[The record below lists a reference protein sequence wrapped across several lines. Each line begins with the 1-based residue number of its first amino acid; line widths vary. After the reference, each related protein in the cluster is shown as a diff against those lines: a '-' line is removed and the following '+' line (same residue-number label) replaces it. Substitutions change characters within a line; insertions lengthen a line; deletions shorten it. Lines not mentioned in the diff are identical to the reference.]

1 MKSGTKR
8 ASDGRDI
15 HVFNTPI
22 GRCAL
27 EWGPGGIRRVL
38 LGADVPRRGTE
49 RAEAPA
55 AIRSAADRITAH
67 LAGCPDALRDL
78 AVDLSRASEFTR
90 AVYRTLRRVEPGE
103 VVTYGELARR
113 AGRPGASRAVG
124 RAMATNPVPLIV
136 PCHRVLPANGGVG
149 QYGAG
154 GPAVK
159 ARLLRIEG
167 AELER

>member
-1 MKSGTKR
+1 MKTGTRR
-8 ASDGRDI
+8 ASADRDI

-27 EWGPGGIRRVL
+27 EWGPRGIRRVL
-38 LGADVPRRGTE
+38 LGADVPRRGTD
-49 RAEAPA
+49 RAEAPE
-55 AIRSAADRITAH
+55 AIRRAADRITAH
-67 LAGCPDALRDL
+67 LAGCPDAMRDL
-78 AVDLSRASEFTR
+78 AVDLSHASDFTR
-90 AVYRTLRRVEPGE
+90 TVYQTLRRVGPGE

-113 AGRPGASRAVG
+113 AGRPRASRAVG

-136 PCHRVLPANGGVG
+136 PCHRVLPASGGVG

-167 AELER
+167 VALER